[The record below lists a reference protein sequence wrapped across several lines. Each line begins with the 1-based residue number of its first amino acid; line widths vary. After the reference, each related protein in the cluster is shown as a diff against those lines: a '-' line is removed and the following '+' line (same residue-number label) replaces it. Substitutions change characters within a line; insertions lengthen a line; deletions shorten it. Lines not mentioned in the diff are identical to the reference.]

1 MSQIKTGIF
10 LNYVIIGLNV
20 LLGLLYTPYML
31 RMLGQN
37 EYGLYSL
44 VASIIAYLTLL
55 DFGFG
60 SAIIRYTAKLIAD
73 HKYKE
78 QWEMNGMFFIVYS
91 IIGFLAF
98 CIGLFLYYNI
108 EVLFEKKMTLDEIE
122 QARIMI
128 LLLVFNLAVTF
139 PLSVFGALITAYQD
153 FIFQRVLTIMRL
165 VLSSAIIV
173 LLLYWGYKAVA
184 MVVVQ
189 TVFNISILVINC
201 LYCFKK
207 LHIRV
212 VFAKFNWNLLKEIC
226 IYSFWIFLSA
236 IIDRIY
242 WGTGQFVLGATMGT
256 AAVAVFSVA
265 ILLQQMYMTFSSSIS
280 NVLLPRITILINQE
294 GTEKLISGL
303 FIKIGRLQSVIM
315 SFILSGFVIFGL
327 AFVEIWAGKDYAQS
341 YIVALI
347 FFVALFVPT
356 IQTTGYVILQAK
368 NQMKFRSL
376 LYLVISI
383 TSLFFQII
391 WSRTYGVIGCAVAIG
406 GALMIGQGVIM
417 NIYYGKVQKI
427 EISQFW
433 IEIGKTL
440 ILPIC
445 VTLFFMLI
453 RPLLILTTIMDLLIS
468 IIIYAILYLPL
479 CYKFSLNSYEKNLI
493 TAPVK
498 KILSRIIS

>member
-327 AFVEIWAGKDYAQS
+327 DFVEIWAGKDYAQS

-493 TAPVK
+493 TVPVK